1 MRRCSWAEHNQF
13 AGRKSCDTQRA
24 GGGPD
29 PRRLIHEKCAP
40 PRLSLSKTVQNG
52 RENDAWGVPTAVPL
66 VVLNCIIIFV
76 KVIFG

>member
-1 MRRCSWAEHNQF
+1 
-13 AGRKSCDTQRA
+13 
-24 GGGPD
+24 
-29 PRRLIHEKCAP
+29 
-40 PRLSLSKTVQNG
+40 VQHG